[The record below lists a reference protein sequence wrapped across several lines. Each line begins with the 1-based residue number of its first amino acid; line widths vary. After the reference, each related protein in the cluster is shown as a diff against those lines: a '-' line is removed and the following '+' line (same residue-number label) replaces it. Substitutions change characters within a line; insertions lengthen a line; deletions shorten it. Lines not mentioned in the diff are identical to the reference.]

1 MSDNFTSPEGVEVR
15 TNEDGTIDEIVTNKP
30 VHTTFEYMDDDY
42 IDLHIGDVQACLW
55 TRKVRICT
63 GVEGQDFYFS
73 LGEFVEDDEKYPI
86 ESVYSVLDRLLDGF
100 DGAAKGSAP
109 LGEIE
114 HKGEKV
120 YVRIEISR
128 TRGE

>member
-30 VHTTFEYMDDDY
+30 VHTTFEYMDDDS
-42 IDLHIGDVQACLW
+42 IDLHIGDVQATVW
-55 TRKVRICT
+55 TRMKAKIHT
-63 GVEGQDFYFS
+63 GASVEPDGFC
-73 LGEFVEDDEKYPI
+73 LGTYAEDPEKYPI
-86 ESVYSVLDRLLDGF
+86 DSVHDTLDRLLDSKEAEA
-100 DGAAKGSAP
+100 D

-120 YVRIEISR
+120 TVKIKVV
-128 TRGE
+128 RGER